1 MDSVEIVYYTC
12 LNNECPKYRN
22 IFAEGDQR
30 HEGCARER
38 LWLEGESAP
47 MPRWMWFAIPAALAA
62 AVAGAAI
69 AARMIGRMRDMRGKR
84 GSLREQTEMKRWSGP
99 HEHPEERSGST
110 VPPPIGR
117 A

>member
-22 IFAEGDQR
+22 IFAEGDLQ
-30 HEGCARER
+30 HERCARER
-38 LWLEGESAP
+38 LWLEGERRP
-47 MPRWMWFAIPAALAA
+47 IPRWMWFAIPSALAA
-62 AVAGAAI
+62 AAAGAAFAI
-69 AARMIGRMRDMRGKR
+69 RMRQMRDMRGKPP
-84 GSLREQTEMKRWSGP
+84 LREEMEMKRWSGP
-99 HEHPEERSGST
+99 HAHPEERKGST